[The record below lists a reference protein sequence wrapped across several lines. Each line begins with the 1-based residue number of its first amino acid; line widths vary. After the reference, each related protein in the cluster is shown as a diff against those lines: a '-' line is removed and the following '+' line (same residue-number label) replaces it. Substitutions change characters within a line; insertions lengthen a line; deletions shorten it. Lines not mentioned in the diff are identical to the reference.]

1 MKGYWNRE
9 DATAEVMTADGF
21 FRTGDIGIMAD
32 NGYVTIV
39 DRKKDMILVSGFNVY
54 PNEVEEVM
62 AGHPKILEC
71 GVIGIE
77 DEKSGE
83 IPKIYVVRNDSS
95 LTTEEVLEYGKENL
109 TGYKRPRRVEFIDE
123 LPKSNVGKILRKD
136 LRVLEEKNHG

>member
-1 MKGYWNRE
+1 
-9 DATAEVMTADGF
+9 
-21 FRTGDIGIMAD
+21 
-32 NGYVTIV
+32 
-39 DRKKDMILVSGFNVY
+39 MILVSGFNVY

-71 GVIGIE
+71 GVIGIN

-83 IPKIYVVRNDSS
+83 TPKIYVVRNDPS
-95 LTTEEVLEYGKENL
+95 LTTEEVIEYAKEHL
-109 TGYKRPRRVEFIDE
+109 TGYKRPRHVEFIDE

>member
-1 MKGYWNRE
+1 
-9 DATAEVMTADGF
+9 
-21 FRTGDIGIMAD
+21 
-32 NGYVTIV
+32 
-39 DRKKDMILVSGFNVY
+39 MILVSGFNVY
-54 PNEVEEVM
+54 PNDVEEVM